1 MIENCKT
8 CMLSSKCNQKRYM
21 NIGYK
26 KFYCKYWYPR
36 RENQKESYIK
46 FLRENNVIK

>member
-1 MIENCKT
+1 MKENCKT
-8 CMLSSKCNQKRYM
+8 CLLKSKCSQKRYM
-21 NIGYK
+21 NLGNK

-36 RENQKESYIK
+36 KEERREGYIR